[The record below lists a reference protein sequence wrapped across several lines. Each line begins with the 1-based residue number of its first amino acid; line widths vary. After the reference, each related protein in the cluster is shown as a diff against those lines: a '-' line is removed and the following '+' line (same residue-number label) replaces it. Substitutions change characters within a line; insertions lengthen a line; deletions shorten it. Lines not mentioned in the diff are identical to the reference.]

1 VRPAEPGAPSTRSTH
16 PTSTIEDPVEQFL
29 MSGEQYKESLRDGRR
44 VVVGGEQ
51 VEDVT
56 THPAF
61 APAVDLWAE
70 LFDAQLD
77 PATQDITTFVDEDLD
92 ARVTGAWL
100 IPRSA
105 ADYQKRRDLLNYST
119 DQTLGMWGRPPDY
132 GPTFTLGFV
141 AEEHRLEERE
151 PGSAERI
158 NAFIQQATKQNYT
171 SVDLVTDA
179 QSDRSLPAAQN
190 PGRLRCV
197 EETDEGIVLYG
208 AKPVASA
215 AAQSH
220 ITTIG
225 TLLSPGIDE
234 NSILWAV
241 CPINT
246 EGITLVSRESFVQN
260 ETNPEDHPLNHRGEE
275 PDTFML
281 FENVFLPKEYLF
293 SFRNPETL
301 KLYLEV
307 GALGLWH
314 ILARLARRGEI
325 FATTAKM
332 IVNVLGTERIPAV
345 RAAVADVQAYA
356 AALKAFTIAGEQG
369 GTHTQSGVFVPD
381 PALITAGRLHSIVQY
396 PKVMQTL
403 RDLSGQG
410 LVSRMTQADWDR
422 DDIGPLLDEFLPGH
436 NISAR
441 GKNRFFNFVW
451 DLTCSSHASRV
462 ALFENT
468 NATPPPTIRQH
479 LYEVYD
485 DSAMIDHLTK
495 LAQIEFEQ
503 LEAAPS

>member
-1 VRPAEPGAPSTRSTH
+1 MVSA
-16 PTSTIEDPVEQFL
+16 VEQFL
-29 MSGEQYKESLRDGRR
+29 MSGDEYKESLRDGRR
-44 VVVGGEQ
+44 IVAGGQQ

-61 APAVDLWAE
+61 APAVDRWAE
-70 LFDAQLD
+70 WFDAQLA
-77 PATQDITTFVDEDLD
+77 PETQDLTTFVHPDLN
-92 ARVTGAWL
+92 ARVSAGWL
-100 IPRSA
+100 VPRSA
-105 ADYQKRRDLLNYST
+105 ADYQTRRNLLNYST

-132 GPTFTLGFV
+132 GPTFTMGFI
-141 AEEHRLEERE
+141 AEEMRLEERE
-151 PGSAERI
+151 PGSAAKIE
-158 NAFIQQATKQNYT
+158 AFIEHATRHNLT
-171 SVDLVTDA
+171 SADLVTEA
-179 QSDRSLPAAQN
+179 QSDRSAPAAQN

-197 EETDEGIVLYG
+197 EEREDGIVLYG

-225 TLLSPGIDE
+225 TLLSPGIDAD
-234 NSILWAV
+234 SIMWAV
-241 CPINT
+241 CPINS
-246 EGITLVSRESFVQN
+246 EGITLVSREPFV
-260 ETNPEDHPLNHRGEE
+260 EHEWNPEDHPLNHRGEE
-275 PDTFML
+275 PDTFMI
-281 FENVFLPKEYLF
+281 FDHVFLPREYLF

-307 GALGLWH
+307 GALALWH
-314 ILARLARRGEI
+314 ILARLARRAEI
-325 FATTAKM
+325 FAATAKM

-356 AALKAFTIAGEQG
+356 AALKAFTIAGEHG
-369 GTHTQSGVFVPD
+369 GSHTESGVFVPD
-381 PALITAGRLHSIVQY
+381 PALITAGRLQSIVQY
-396 PKVMQTL
+396 PRVIQTL

-422 DDIGPLLDEFLPGH
+422 EDVGPLLDEFLPGH
-436 NISAR
+436 HITAR

-479 LYEVYD
+479 LYEVYQD
-485 DSAMIDHLTK
+485 QAMIDHLSK
-495 LAQIEFEQ
+495 LAHIEFDQ
-503 LEAAPS
+503 LEAAPT

>member
-1 VRPAEPGAPSTRSTH
+1 M
-16 PTSTIEDPVEQFL
+16 EQFL
-29 MSGEQYKESLRDGRR
+29 MSGEEYKQSLRDGRR
-44 VVVGGEQ
+44 IVVGGEE

-77 PATQDITTFVDEDLD
+77 PAMQDVTTFVHPELN
-92 ARVTGAWL
+92 ARVSAGWL
-100 IPRSA
+100 VPRSA
-105 ADYQKRRDLLNYST
+105 ADYARRRDLLNYST

-141 AEEHRLEERE
+141 AEEMRLEERE
-151 PGSAERI
+151 PGSAAKI
-158 NAFIQQATKQNYT
+158 NAFIQHATKENLT
-171 SVDLVTDA
+171 SADLVTDA
-179 QSDRSLPAAQN
+179 QSDRSVPASQN

-197 EETDEGIVLYG
+197 EETADGIVLYG

-234 NSILWAV
+234 DSILWAV

-246 EGITLVSRESFVQN
+246 EGITLVSREPFVQHDW
-260 ETNPEDHPLNHRGEE
+260 NPEDHPLNHRGEE

-281 FENVFLPKEYLF
+281 FDNVFLPKEYLF

-301 KLYLEV
+301 ELYLEV
-307 GALGLWH
+307 GALALWH
-314 ILARLARRGEI
+314 VLARLARRGEI
-325 FATTAKM
+325 FAAVAKM

-356 AALKAFTIAGEQG
+356 AGLKAFVIAGEHG
-369 GTHTQSGVFVPD
+369 GSHTDSGVFVPD
-381 PALITAGRLHSIVQY
+381 PALITAGRLHSIVEY

-410 LVSRMTQADWDR
+410 LVSRMTQADWEREDV
-422 DDIGPLLDEFLPGH
+422 GPMLDEFLPGH

-441 GKNRFFNFVW
+441 GKNLFFNLVW

-479 LYEVYD
+479 LYEVYQ
-485 DSAMIDHLTK
+485 DSTMIDHLSK
-495 LAQIEFEQ
+495 LAGIEFDKLQASE
-503 LEAAPS
+503 S

>member
-1 VRPAEPGAPSTRSTH
+1 
-16 PTSTIEDPVEQFL
+16 
-29 MSGEQYKESLRDGRR
+29 MSGEEYKESLRDGRR
-44 VVVGGEQ
+44 IVVGGEE

-70 LFDAQLD
+70 YFDAQLD
-77 PATQDITTFVDEDLD
+77 PATQDITTFVHPELHG
-92 ARVTGAWL
+92 RVTGAWL

-105 ADYQKRRDLLNYST
+105 GDYEWRRELLNFST
-119 DQTLGMWGRPPDY
+119 DMTLGMWGRPPDY
-132 GPTFTLGFV
+132 GPTFTIGFV
-141 AEEHRLEERE
+141 AEEYRLEERE
-151 PGSAERI
+151 PGSSERI
-158 NAFIQQATKQNYT
+158 NAFIETATKSNYT

-197 EETDEGIVLYG
+197 EERDDGIVLYG

-215 AAQSH
+215 AAQGH

-234 NSILWAV
+234 DSILWAV
-241 CPINT
+241 CPINA
-246 EGITLVSRESFVQN
+246 EGITLVSRESFTQH
-260 ETNPEDHPLNHRGEE
+260 EWNPEDHPLNHRGEE

-281 FENVFLPKEYLF
+281 FDNVFLPKEYLF

-314 ILARLARRGEI
+314 ILARLARRGEV
-325 FATTAKM
+325 FAAVAKM

-345 RAAVADVQAYA
+345 RAAVADIQAYA
-356 AALKAFTIAGEQG
+356 ASLKAFVVAGEHG
-369 GTHTQSGVFVPD
+369 GSHTKSGVFVPD
-381 PALITAGRLHSIVQY
+381 PALITAGRLHSIVDY
-396 PKVMQTL
+396 PKVIQIL

-410 LVSRMTQADWDR
+410 LVSRMTQADWEREDV
-422 DDIGPLLDEFLPGH
+422 GPMLDEFLPGH

-451 DLTCSSHASRV
+451 DLICSSHSSRV

-468 NATPPPTIRQH
+468 NATPPPTIGLNIYG
-479 LYEVYD
+479 LYQD
-485 DSAMIDHLTK
+485 TAMIDHLSK
-495 LAQIEFEQ
+495 LANI
-503 LEAAPS
+503 